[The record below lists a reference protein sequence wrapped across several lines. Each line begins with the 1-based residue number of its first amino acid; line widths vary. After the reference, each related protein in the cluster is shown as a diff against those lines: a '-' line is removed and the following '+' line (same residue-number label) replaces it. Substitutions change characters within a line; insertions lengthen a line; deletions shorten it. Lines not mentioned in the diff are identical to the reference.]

1 MKKILF
7 VIILFTSLKNYSQEI
22 EFVKEYDKVN
32 YKDTDGNKIDKLAKS
47 YVYFYKKGKVKVKII
62 NSINLTLFFTEIEE
76 KELVGIKTIFFK
88 GIDNKENKIRGFYTD
103 KSFSVLSKT
112 STLILN
118 KKELNTELKNNIS
131 YKNNNYCNE
140 RFLFCIQY
148 PKGFMPNG
156 ESQNGDGQ
164 SFYSKDRKTKI
175 SSWGNLVMENISTL
189 NENFERDTKN
199 ENITYSKKNGKYY
212 VISGVEN
219 GKIFYQK
226 TLQKKINYLGN
237 NENTDILITYKI
249 EYPIEQKDK
258 YNYYCNKINN
268 ELK

>member
-1 MKKILF
+1 MKKLLF

-22 EFVKEYDKVN
+22 QFVKEYDKVN

-47 YVYFYKKGKVKVKII
+47 YVYFYNKGKVKVKII
-62 NSINLTLFFTEIEE
+62 NSINLTLFLTEINE
-76 KELVGIKTIFFK
+76 KELIGTKTTFFK
-88 GIDNKENKIRGFYTD
+88 GIDNKENKIRGFYTE
-103 KSFSVLSKT
+103 KSFSILSDT

-118 KKELNTELKNNIS
+118 KEEPNSESKNNIS

-140 RFLFCIQY
+140 RFSFCIEY
-148 PKGFMPNG
+148 PKGFLPNG
-156 ESQNGDGQ
+156 ESGNGDGQ

-175 SSWGNLVMENISTL
+175 SSWGNLVIEDFITL
-189 NENFERDTKN
+189 KSNFERDKKN
-199 ENITYSKKNGKYY
+199 KNITYSNKRENYY
-212 VISGVEN
+212 VISGIEN

-249 EYPIEQKDK
+249 EYPQSQKNEYD
-258 YNYYCNKINN
+258 YYCNKINN